1 MSLIN
6 PQPPLNVG
14 VDSVP
19 LDAEETPLENKWI
32 RIARQIFEDSTEY
45 LDANIR
51 YQWEKNL
58 SLFNSNHPPGSKYN
72 SPAYEK
78 RSSFF
83 RPKTRLKI
91 RLQRTPPKGVR

>member
-1 MSLIN
+1 MSLVN

-19 LDAEETPLENKWI
+19 LDADDTPAENNWI
-32 RIARQIFEDSTEY
+32 RIARQMYEDSTEY

-58 SLFNSNHPPGSKYN
+58 SLFNSF
-72 SPAYEK
+72 A
-78 RSSFF
+78 
-83 RPKTRLKI
+83 
-91 RLQRTPPKGVR
+91 